1 MSRKY
6 RGELGIGNNFS
17 TMLDDI
23 IKQPFAQLQKEEND
37 LSAELQD
44 ITIKLIESKVWYSV
58 FTLHRKR

>member
-1 MSRKY
+1 
-6 RGELGIGNNFS
+6 
-17 TMLDDI
+17 MLDDI